1 MKSENELTKKANDVL
16 FCDTDLLTTATYSR
30 LYFDNF
36 CDPMIDEYSKKNK
49 YDLYL
54 LLDVDVPW
62 VHDDLRDRPNDRKLF
77 FENFKQA
84 LIKHH
89 KPFKLIS
96 GNYGERLKK
105 SINFVNEIIVK

>member
-1 MKSENELTKKANDVL
+1 MSTQ
-16 FCDTDLLTTATYSR
+16 
-30 LYFDNF
+30 
-36 CDPMIDEYSKKNK
+36 KKNK

-62 VHDDLRDRPNDRKLF
+62 VNDDLRDRPNDRKLF

-84 LIKHH
+84 LIKNH

-96 GNYGERLKK
+96 GDYGERLKK